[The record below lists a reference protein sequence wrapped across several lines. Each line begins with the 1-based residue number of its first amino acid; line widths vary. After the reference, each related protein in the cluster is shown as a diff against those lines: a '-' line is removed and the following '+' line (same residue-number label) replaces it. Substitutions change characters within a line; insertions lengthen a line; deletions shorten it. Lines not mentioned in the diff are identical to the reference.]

1 MLQTGDRLTGGDI
14 YATVHE
20 NSLIDHKIMLPPGA
34 RGNVSYIAPAGEY
47 GLTDKVIE
55 LEFGGQK
62 KVQLDP
68 SKPNP
73 AVLEWQHWSLMC
85 SIYACSTAG

>member
-1 MLQTGDRLTGGDI
+1 MPDMPVGCVQTGDRLTGGDI

-34 RGNVSYIAPAGEY
+34 RGNVSYIAPQGEY

-55 LEFGGQK
+55 MEFGGQK
-62 KVQLDP
+62 KV
-68 SKPNP
+68 S
-73 AVLEWQHWSLMC
+73 
-85 SIYACSTAG
+85 